1 MLSRTNALLIAAF
14 ITTVAAVPIVAATHD
29 SSDGDKVA
37 FSSDRGGFGVD
48 DPDAE
53 CFVNVAP
60 GGVQT
65 CSDGWKQ
72 QAGEF
77 GGDWHTTFH
86 PDTLGFVDS
95 SVGRLELDIR
105 DDTGAVV
112 FERECVWFGPASLS
126 GTGGLCAIDYNAG
139 DHSVGEP
146 GNWTMVFTARLDA
159 GLSTEAHAQFGL
171 HSPS

>member
-14 ITTVAAVPIVAATHD
+14 VTTVAAIPLVAATHD
-29 SSDGDKVA
+29 SSDGPLVA

-48 DPDAE
+48 GPDAE
-53 CFVNVAP
+53 CFVNVQP
-60 GGVQT
+60 GGVAT
-65 CSDGWKQ
+65 CADGWTQ
-72 QAGEF
+72 EAGEF

-86 PDTLGFVDS
+86 PDTLGTVDTS
-95 SVGRLELDIR
+95 FGRVELDIR

-112 FERECVWFGPASLS
+112 FERECLWFGPASLS
-126 GTGGLCAIDYNAG
+126 GTGGLCSIAYNAG

-146 GNWTMVFTARLDA
+146 GDWTMELTARLDA
-159 GLSTEAHAQFGL
+159 GLSSEAHAQFGL